1 MLRPRPTRADGDQR
15 GAVLIAVIVLVA
27 LLFLL
32 GTVMALSVTSAL
44 RTVDLVADEDA
55 AHYAAESATSRG
67 VAQAWTGG
75 CGVPSILNGKAY
87 TIGCPPAVAQMVNIS
102 AVQQWAIPAQVL
114 ASGQSLQFDLDYPA
128 TGSAVTFWTVF
139 GWRAL
144 TPGAELSVCIDNNS
158 GRGNCNGGS
167 AAYGTPAPSYF
178 LAGPTLGNNVNLHLS
193 GVAGT
198 VRVNPFLV
206 RGTTTGFDSVV
217 TVVGQSGPDAV
228 EADVLIPA
236 NGDGDDWRASLWNA
250 VLP

>member
-1 MLRPRPTRADGDQR
+1 
-15 GAVLIAVIVLVA
+15 VLIAVIVLVA

-32 GTVMALSVTSAL
+32 GTVMALGVTSAL
-44 RTVDLVADEDA
+44 HTVDLVANEDA
-55 AHYAAESATSRG
+55 SQYAAESATSRG
-67 VAQAWTGG
+67 VAQAVVNS
-75 CGVPSILNGKAY
+75 GVCSGAGTLNRQPYAF
-87 TIGCPPAVAQMVNIS
+87 TCAPPMSNVDIS

-114 ASGQSLQFDLDYPA
+114 ASGQSLKFDLDYPA
-128 TGSAVTFWTVF
+128 SGSAVTFWTVF

-198 VRVNPFLV
+198 VRVNPFVV
-206 RGTTTGFDSVV
+206 RGTTARVGGDWLV

-228 EADVLIPA
+228 EADVLMPG
-236 NGDGDDWRASLWNA
+236 NGDADDWRASLWNT